1 MRRLTAFVMAALL
14 SCVLG
19 GCADP
24 TPPDDTPPATD
35 LTMRV
40 LDVGKADCILLTT
53 GDFVMLVDTAT
64 ADAAPTV
71 VTQLGLLG
79 VTDIDLLLLTH
90 NDQDHIGGV
99 SQVLDAFTVKEV
111 VQADYDEPSDIYTL
125 ATAALARHGITPK
138 RLTAA
143 ETLTRGAATVTLWPA
158 EADAGTKDNN
168 RSVMTEIAVGDRRL
182 LLAGDAQKARLKTFL
197 DSAAAHAYDV
207 VKLPHH
213 GSWNGKTGDLLD
225 VCGDA
230 DYIISTDK
238 DNDAEPKLKDRLAND
253 GRRVWYTYN
262 GTVTVKIDGKNLA
275 VTQ

>member
-1 MRRLTAFVMAALL
+1 MRRLTAFVMTALL
-14 SCVLG
+14 LCALG
-19 GCADP
+19 GCANE
-24 TPPDDTPPATD
+24 TPPDDIPPATE

-53 GDFVMLVDTAT
+53 GEFTMLVDTAT
-64 ADAAPTV
+64 ADAAPAV

-99 SQVLDAFTVKEV
+99 PQVLDAFTVKEV

-138 RLTAA
+138 RLTD
-143 ETLTRGAATVTLWPA
+143 TLTLTPAGLTVTMHPA
-158 EADAGTKDNN
+158 EADADTKDNN
-168 RSVMTEIAVGDRRL
+168 RSVITTVAFGTHKL
-182 LLAGDAQKARLKTFL
+182 LLTGDAQKARLKTFL

-213 GSWNGKTGDLLD
+213 GSFNGKTGDLLD

-230 DYIISTDK
+230 AYIISTDK
-238 DNDAEPKLKDRLAND
+238 DNDAEQKLKDRLAQD

-262 GTVTVKIDGKNLA
+262 GTVTVQSDGKTLT